1 MKILHV
7 EAGKHLYGGARQV
20 LYIVEGLAA
29 RGVTNLLACPA
40 GSEMARQQPAGTR
53 VVAMKMG
60 GDGDIGRGAVIG
72 SRLTVGRRSAG
83 SGVPWSGQPSTFSA
97 SGN

>member
-29 RGVTNLLACPA
+29 RASPTCWPA
-40 GSEMARQQPAGTR
+40 RRAARWPAS
-53 VVAMKMG
+53 
-60 GDGDIGRGAVIG
+60 
-72 SRLTVGRRSAG
+72 SRPAPGWWR
-83 SGVPWSGQPSTFSA
+83 
-97 SGN
+97 

>member
-40 GSEMARQQPAGTR
+40 GSS
-53 VVAMKMG
+53 
-60 GDGDIGRGAVIG
+60 D
-72 SRLTVGRRSAG
+72 
-83 SGVPWSGQPSTFSA
+83 
-97 SGN
+97 

>member
-1 MKILHV
+1 MLALPAPAHLWRQVHLPARHHPGDGAGAGPGHAGGRGGRMKILHV

-40 GSEMARQQPAGTR
+40 GKRACMSAMRS
-53 VVAMKMG
+53 VVSG
-60 GDGDIGRGAVIG
+60 W
-72 SRLTVGRRSAG
+72 LRR
-83 SGVPWSGQPSTFSA
+83 
-97 SGN
+97 

>member
-29 RGVTNLLACPA
+29 RGVTNLLVCRRAARWRASSRPA
-40 GSEMARQQPAGTR
+40 PGWWR
-53 VVAMKMG
+53 
-60 GDGDIGRGAVIG
+60 
-72 SRLTVGRRSAG
+72 
-83 SGVPWSGQPSTFSA
+83 
-97 SGN
+97 

>member
-29 RGVTNLLACPA
+29 RGVDNLLACP
-40 GSEMARQQPAGTR
+40 PA
-53 VVAMKMG
+53 AKCP
-60 GDGDIGRGAVIG
+60 A
-72 SRLTVGRRSAG
+72 SNPSA
-83 SGVPWSGQPSTFSA
+83 PA
-97 SGN
+97 CCR